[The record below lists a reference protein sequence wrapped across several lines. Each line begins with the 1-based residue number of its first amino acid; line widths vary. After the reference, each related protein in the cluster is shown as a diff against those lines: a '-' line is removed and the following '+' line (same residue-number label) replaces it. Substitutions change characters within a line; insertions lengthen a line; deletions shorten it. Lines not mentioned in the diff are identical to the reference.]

1 MYNSWS
7 NGDIAVFSSRACLR
21 NVKRHFFL
29 DRSILLRTC
38 VASLYEMVFG
48 LQTGLILTYT
58 LEIGVPI
65 LLPEYHNRMQHAKVW
80 YLCFS

>member
-1 MYNSWS
+1 M
-7 NGDIAVFSSRACLR
+7 LQQQQQQQQQ
-21 NVKRHFFL
+21 
-29 DRSILLRTC
+29 
-38 VASLYEMVFG
+38 
-48 LQTGLILTYT
+48 QTGLILTYT